1 MGHTTLHERL
11 SGMSH
16 AAVTQWLRDRGI
28 FVLEPEKRP
37 KSVLVSIALDAQ
49 HEHDAG
55 RIRLPQPN
63 GF

>member
-1 MGHTTLHERL
+1 MDHPTLRDRL
-11 SGMSH
+11 SGLSH

-37 KSVLVSIALDAQ
+37 KSVLVNIALDAQ

-55 RIRLPQPN
+55 HIRLPQPN